1 MAIYPYTNTYVINK
15 DAVAGS
21 SFKAGMILMMNA
33 DGKAV
38 PADSQ
43 ILIFNTLGQKQAKIL
58 GIAAGD
64 SNLTG
69 NTIIVPDTV
78 GNNYLDE
85 NKNFVNASNA
95 EYVAIKRQLLDYAD
109 ETINEYYNMN
119 FSPIPKRRGIGVY
132 CLTGDTFATD
142 QFKAVLH
149 GDYGIDST
157 DTISFSPGDLL
168 TFGGGI
174 NAGKLIKVNT
184 NSLGPDVVVVGIV
197 EKYNSNI
204 GLLYFR
210 YILENVSFGTNNVT
224 MYYDFSNPISYTS
237 GTTVYDLSLNGTNG
251 TLTNGP
257 LYSSTPYPSLV
268 FDGANDYINISNS
281 YSANFSNGITIDF
294 WARYNGNGA
303 WERIIDINNGPS
315 TVVICVFR
323 YSTSNQLGLA
333 TAISPFTNLQTAG
346 MLSNSNVIVS
356 GTIQNFTLVI
366 GPGTVGST
374 APYNNMYLNGVLV
387 PTSDYLTGRSQIPDV
402 TNRTFWIGRT
412 PYNDAYLSANLFS
425 VKMYNQAF
433 TGTQV
438 LNQYNANKSRYGL

>member
-21 SFKAGMILMMNA
+21 SFKAGMVLMMNA

-43 ILIFNTLGQKQAKIL
+43 LLVFNSLGQKQAKIL
-58 GIAAGD
+58 GLAAGD

-132 CLTGDTFATD
+132 SLTGDTFATD

-149 GDYGIDST
+149 GDYGVDST
-157 DTISFSPGDLL
+157 DIISFSPGDLL

-174 NAGKLIKVNT
+174 NAGKLVKVNT
-184 NSLGPDVVVVGIV
+184 NSLGPDVIVVGIV
-197 EKYNSNI
+197 EKYNSTV

-210 YILENVSFGTNNVT
+210 YILDNVSFGNSFILYLEPDNPNGYVNTTTLRNFANSSQNMPLINGPT
-224 MYYDFSNPISYTS
+224 IYSNYIYF
-237 GTTVYDLSLNGTNG
+237 DGTNDYGFQSSFSYSTGQYTYLVWLFTDGIQDRFDGVLGSVPDRPNMLELMFASNNNLGATYQGGFTESVSILVADQTWTLAAVSFG
-251 TLTNGP
+251 T
-257 LYSSTPYPSLV
+257 SSTILSSNLNFLV
-268 FDGANDYINISNS
+268 GGPV
-281 YSANFSNGITIDF
+281 GI
-294 WARYNGNGA
+294 
-303 WERIIDINNGPS
+303 P
-315 TVVICVFR
+315 
-323 YSTSNQLGLA
+323 
-333 TAISPFTNLQTAG
+333 NL
-346 MLSNSNVIVS
+346 S
-356 GTIQNFTLVI
+356 
-366 GPGTVGST
+366 
-374 APYNNMYLNGVLV
+374 NMYLAQDPLGR
-387 PTSDYLTGRSQIPDV
+387 YYKGRIGLTTIVNRALTQTEI
-402 TNRTFWIGRT
+402 TN
-412 PYNDAYLSANLFS
+412 Y
-425 VKMYNQAF
+425 
-433 TGTQV
+433 
-438 LNQYNANKSRYGL
+438 YNATKGRYGL

>member
-21 SFKAGMILMMNA
+21 QFKAGMVLMMNA

-43 ILIFNTLGQKQAKIL
+43 LLVFNSLGQKQAKIL
-58 GIAAGD
+58 GLAAGD

-132 CLTGDTFATD
+132 SLTGDTFATD

-149 GDYGIDST
+149 GDYGIDGT
-157 DTISFSPGDLL
+157 ETISFSTGDLL
-168 TFGGGI
+168 TFGGGV
-174 NAGKLIKVNT
+174 NAGKLVKVNT
-184 NSLGPDVVVVGIV
+184 NSFGPDVVVVGIV

-210 YILENVSFGTNNVT
+210 YILDNVSFGTNPYVLAIDAGNTSSYVNGSST
-224 MYYDFSNPISYTS
+224 TTNLVNGTSGGNLVNGTSYTS
-237 GTTVYDLSLNGTNG
+237 ANTGAWI
-251 TLTNGP
+251 
-257 LYSSTPYPSLV
+257 
-268 FDGANDYINISNS
+268 FDGVNDYINTSFSGSFASNATIVMWIQLDVENPPNNSLGGLLGFDDGGAVGPS
-281 YSANFSNGITIDF
+281 YYTF
-294 WARYNGNGA
+294 WADAKAYINVFRNG
-303 WERIIDINNGPS
+303 RIGPITLGS
-315 TVVICVFR
+315 TVKIQPHMVTITTDGTDWKF
-323 YSTSNQLGLA
+323 YQNTSLITTAVAQA
-333 TAISPFTNLQTAG
+333 TVRL
-346 MLSNSNVIVS
+346 L
-356 GTIQNFTLVI
+356 
-366 GPGTVGST
+366 
-374 APYNNMYLNGVLV
+374 
-387 PTSDYLTGRSQIPDV
+387 
-402 TNRTFWIGRT
+402 T
-412 PYNDAYLSANLFS
+412 PYIGKGYYDVMFQGKVFQFNLL
-425 VKMYNQAF
+425 NQAL
-433 TGTQV
+433 TQAQIT
-438 LNQYNANKSRYGL
+438 NYYNATKSRYGL

>member
-15 DAVAGS
+15 DAVSGS
-21 SFKAGMILMMNA
+21 SFKAGMVLMMNA

-43 ILIFNTLGQKQAKIL
+43 LLVFNSAGQKLAKIL
-58 GIAAGD
+58 GLAAGD

-132 CLTGDTFATD
+132 SLTGDTFATD

-149 GDYGIDST
+149 GDYGVDST

-174 NAGKLIKVNT
+174 NAGKLVKINA
-184 NSLGPDVVVVGIV
+184 NSFGPDVVVVGIV
-197 EKYNSNI
+197 EKFNSNI

-210 YILENVSFGTNNVT
+210 YILDNVSFGNSFIL
-224 MYYDFSNPISYTS
+224 YLEPDNPNGYVNATTLRNFANTSQNIS
-237 GTTVYDLSLNGTNG
+237 LLNG
-251 TLTNGP
+251 P
-257 LYSSTPYPSLV
+257 VLYSNYIYFDGTNDYGYQSSFPYSAGQYTYLVWLMTDGIQEIFDGVLGSVPDRPNMLELMFANNNNLGITFIGGYGGSGISVVDQTWTLVGVSFGASSTIISSNLNFETQGPVGIPSL
-268 FDGANDYINISNS
+268 S
-281 YSANFSNGITIDF
+281 
-294 WARYNGNGA
+294 
-303 WERIIDINNGPS
+303 
-315 TVVICVFR
+315 
-323 YSTSNQLGLA
+323 
-333 TAISPFTNLQTAG
+333 
-346 MLSNSNVIVS
+346 
-356 GTIQNFTLVI
+356 
-366 GPGTVGST
+366 
-374 APYNNMYLNGVLV
+374 NMYLAADPLGRYFKGRIGL
-387 PTSDYLTGRSQIPDV
+387 TSITNKALTQTEI
-402 TNRTFWIGRT
+402 TN
-412 PYNDAYLSANLFS
+412 Y
-425 VKMYNQAF
+425 
-433 TGTQV
+433 
-438 LNQYNANKSRYGL
+438 YNATKSRYGL